1 MPCRE
6 ARSRAG
12 YSRSLQMAEVVVDG
26 VTKRFGDV
34 EANRDIG
41 LTVPNGEFMVLLG
54 PTAAGKTTL
63 LRLIAG
69 LERPDAGNIS
79 FDGWDV
85 TDDPPAQRNVSVV
98 FQQYS
103 LDPHLTVFD
112 NLAFPLRAP
121 VRRVPENE
129 IKRRVEEGARL
140 VRIDHKLAKA
150 PTRLSGGEMQ
160 RVAIGRA
167 LVRRPA
173 IYLMDEPLSS
183 LDAKLRAELRVELKH
198 IQADLGATVLYV
210 THDQVEALTMASR
223 IGILEQGRLVQVG
236 TPQDVYERPANI
248 YVAAR
253 LGIPAINFLP
263 IDALPVEGAPPRTAT
278 VGARTEH
285 IELVPALDGP
295 AEVVLV
301 EHLGSEN
308 FLHLLV
314 GQQKLVTLVPPGGRW
329 HPRARARATR
339 RRRVC
344 FDTAGKL
351 LEA

>member
-6 ARSRAG
+6 ARSRADCLRG
-12 YSRSLQMAEVVVDG
+12 LSVAEGLVAR
-26 VTKRFGDV
+26 VTRRCGDA
-34 EANRDIG
+34 EGNRDIS
-41 LTVPNGEFMVLLG
+41 LTVRKGEFLVLLG
-54 PTAAGKTTL
+54 PTGAGRTTL

-69 LERPDAGNIS
+69 LERPDAGNIL
-79 FDGWDV
+79 FDARDV
-85 TDDPPAQRNVSVV
+85 TADPPAQRNVSVV

-103 LDPHLTVFD
+103 LYPHLTVFD

-121 VRRVPENE
+121 ARRVPEME
-129 IKRRVEEGARL
+129 VKRRVEEVARL
-140 VRIDHKLAKA
+140 VRIDHKLTNSAV
-150 PTRLSGGEMQ
+150 RLSGGEMQ

-167 LVRRPA
+167 LIRRPS

-236 TPQDVYERPANI
+236 TPQDIYERPANI
-248 YVAAR
+248 YVAGR

-263 IDALPVEGAPPRTAT
+263 VDALPVEGAPQRTAK

-285 IELVPALDGP
+285 IELVPAVDGP

-301 EHLGSEN
+301 
-308 FLHLLV
+308 
-314 GQQKLVTLVPPGGRW
+314 
-329 HPRARARATR
+329 
-339 RRRVC
+339 
-344 FDTAGKL
+344 
-351 LEA
+351 

>member
-1 MPCRE
+1 
-6 ARSRAG
+6 
-12 YSRSLQMAEVVVDG
+12 MAEVLVDR
-26 VTKRFGDV
+26 VTKRFGDA
-34 EANRDIG
+34 EANRDIS
-41 LTVPNGEFMVLLG
+41 LTVPNGEFLVLLG
-54 PTAAGKTTL
+54 PTGAGKTTL

-69 LERPDAGNIS
+69 LERPDAGNIL
-79 FDGWDV
+79 FDARDV

-103 LDPHLTVFD
+103 LYPHLTVFD

-121 VRRVPENE
+121 ARRIPESE
-129 IKRRVEEGARL
+129 IKRRVEEVARL
-140 VRIDHKLAKA
+140 VRIDHKLANSA
-150 PTRLSGGEMQ
+150 TRLSGGEMQ

-248 YVAAR
+248 
-253 LGIPAINFLP
+253 
-263 IDALPVEGAPPRTAT
+263 
-278 VGARTEH
+278 
-285 IELVPALDGP
+285 
-295 AEVVLV
+295 
-301 EHLGSEN
+301 
-308 FLHLLV
+308 
-314 GQQKLVTLVPPGGRW
+314 W
-329 HPRARARATR
+329 RARSTSSSCPRSTVRPRWSWWSIWAAKTSCICWWVSRNS
-339 RRRVC
+339 
-344 FDTAGKL
+344 
-351 LEA
+351 

>member
-1 MPCRE
+1 V
-6 ARSRAG
+6 
-12 YSRSLQMAEVVVDG
+12 AEVLVDR
-26 VTKRFGDV
+26 VTKRFGDA
-34 EANRDIG
+34 EANRDIS
-41 LTVPNGEFMVLLG
+41 LTVPNGEFLVLLG
-54 PTAAGKTTL
+54 PTGAGKTTL

-69 LERPDAGNIS
+69 LERPDAGNIL
-79 FDGWDV
+79 FDARDV

-103 LDPHLTVFD
+103 LYPHLTVFD

-121 VRRVPENE
+121 ARRIPESE
-129 IKRRVEEGARL
+129 IKRRVEEVARL
-140 VRIDHKLAKA
+140 VRIDHKLANSA
-150 PTRLSGGEMQ
+150 TRLSGGEMQ

-263 IDALPVEGAPPRTAT
+263 IGALPVEGAPPRTAT

-314 GQQKLVTLVPPGGRW
+314 GQQKLVTLVPPGERW
-329 HPRARARATR
+329 HPGARARVTLR
-339 RRRVC
+339 RPLC
-344 FDTAGKL
+344 FDTAGQL
-351 LEA
+351 LVA